1 MNHYGILIFL
11 LTTSLFGTASAHN
24 AEPDREPVSLETL
37 FATVGIDPNTPV
49 TVQQLDDGFYVLF
62 GIGGNILVSS
72 GADGVLII
80 DDQFPLMMPRLRA
93 AMLEQ
98 GDERVDFAVNTH
110 WHFDHA
116 NGNRVLGAEG
126 TWLVSQTNSR
136 QKLQSEQRI
145 NLGPMTYLQEAF
157 PPEALPDI
165 TFDDSM
171 QFHFNGERIDLWHFG
186 PAHTTGDA
194 VVYFSEHNTVHMGD
208 VFNLAGYPFVD
219 AGNGGTLDGMLA
231 FCEAVLTRIGDDA
244 TVIPGHGPISDRAG
258 LEDYTAMLRH
268 VHTQIARMIQAGSSL
283 KEIQAAGITQQWDET
298 KGDSSSFLERA
309 FTSMTH
315 RHPDH

>member
-1 MNHYGILIFL
+1 MKHRAVILFAITL
-11 LTTSLFGTASAHN
+11 GLVGSLSAHN
-24 AEPDREPVSLETL
+24 AEPDHAPVSLETL
-37 FATVGIDPNTPV
+37 FETVGIDLDTPV
-49 TVQQLDDGFYVLF
+49 TLQQLDEGFYVLF

-98 GDERVDFAVNTH
+98 GDQRVDFAVNTH

-116 NGNRVLGAEG
+116 DGNRVLGAEG

-136 QKLQSEQRI
+136 QKLQSDQRI
-145 NLGPMTYLQEAF
+145 NLGAMTYLQEAF

-194 VVYFSEHNTVHMGD
+194 VVYFSGHNTVHMGD

-231 FCEAVLTRIGDDA
+231 FCEAVLSRIADDA
-244 TVIPGHGPISDRAG
+244 TVIPGHGPISDRKG

-268 VHTQIARMIQAGSSL
+268 VHTQIARMIETGSSL
-283 KEIQAAGITQQWDET
+283 EEIQAAGITQQWDET
-298 KGDSSSFLERA
+298 KGDPSSFLERS